1 MPADSA
7 NRTLVL
13 SVVAVDLV
21 GYSRK
26 PVAEQM
32 SLKDK
37 FNQLLLEAIHDIP
50 VADRI
55 ILDTGDGVA
64 MGFLG
69 DPEDALYVAM
79 FMHDANK
86 RDAAALRIGINLGP
100 VKLATGIGGHPNI
113 IGDGINVAERI
124 MTFAEPGQLT
134 ASRPFFEIMSRMSG
148 HYTSLFQFAGVR
160 TDKQVRA
167 HDVYLVG
174 KSAAAFQQ
182 AEQGVKERAAQ
193 RAGQVAI
200 SSLPTAPSMAATVVS
215 RKPTSVAEL
224 PSSAPP
230 DVMVERHSGLIDF
243 LEDRKKVATTAT
255 LLAVVAVSLGATLA
269 YRMTRTNPR
278 DTGTPVVAALSPAP
292 ASADMSPA
300 VRLPSPTP
308 AVSLPTPTPTPAPA
322 AAAKGAAIVLPP
334 KVETKSVPVTTTP
347 AATAAAPPAAKPAP
361 APAPAPVAVVP
372 SPVRDQP
379 KDTKAEKPE
388 RADRTTVKSPP
399 PRPSVEREQSAP
411 VTATPVVPAY
421 QAPVQAPRT
430 ESVAPTPAPSQPAP
444 VIVSTEAIVV
454 SRSAPPFPVE
464 GVRQGLQAGFVKA
477 RMTIDARGN
486 VSNVEILESRPITAF
501 GRETRLTLKD
511 WKFNPGTPNRTYD
524 IELSFKL

>member
-79 FMHDANK
+79 FMHDANY
-86 RDAAALRIGINLGP
+86 RDAAAIRIGINLGP

-200 SSLPTAPSMAATVVS
+200 SSLPTATSMQTPVDS
-215 RKPTSVAEL
+215 LKPTSVAE
-224 PSSAPP
+224 PSSSAPP

-243 LEDRKKVATTAT
+243 LEDRKKVTTTAT

-269 YRMTRTNPR
+269 YRMTRTIPR
-278 DTGTPVVAALSPAP
+278 DTSTPVVAALSPAP
-292 ASADMSPA
+292 ASADVSPA
-300 VRLPSPTP
+300 VISPPPTQ
-308 AVSLPTPTPTPAPA
+308 TPTPTPAPV

-334 KVETKSVPVTTTP
+334 KVETKSVPVTTAPAVTATP
-347 AATAAAPPAAKPAP
+347 PPAAKPVA
-361 APAPAPVAVVP
+361 APVAVVP
-372 SPVRDQP
+372 SPARDQP

-411 VTATPVVPAY
+411 VTAAPVVPAY

-444 VIVSTEAIVV
+444 AIVSTEAIVV

-464 GVRQGLQAGFVKA
+464 GVRQGLQTGFVKA

>member
-37 FNQLLLEAIHDIP
+37 FNQLLLAAIHDIP

-79 FMHDANK
+79 FMHDANN
-86 RDAAALRIGINLGP
+86 RDAAAIRIGINLGP

-124 MTFAEPGQLT
+124 MTFAEPGELT
-134 ASRPFFEIMSRMSG
+134 ASRPFFEIMSRMSD

-200 SSLPTAPSMAATVVS
+200 SSMPTAPSMAAAVVS
-215 RKPTSVAEL
+215 PKPTSVTV
-224 PSSAPP
+224 PSSPALS
-230 DVMVERHSGLIDF
+230 DAMVERHSGLIDF
-243 LEDRKKVATTAT
+243 LEDRKKVGTTAA

-269 YRMTRTNPR
+269 YRMTQTIPR
-278 DTGTPVVAALSPAP
+278 ESTTPVVAALSPAP
-292 ASADMSPA
+292 ASADVNPV
-300 VRLPSPTP
+300 VRLPSPIP
-308 AVSLPTPTPTPAPA
+308 AVNLPSPTPTPTPAPA

-334 KVETKSVPVTTTP
+334 KVETKPVPVTNAP
-347 AATAAAPPAAKPAP
+347 AATAAPPPAAKPATQ
-361 APAPAPVAVVP
+361 PVAVVP

-379 KDTKAEKPE
+379 KDAKAEKPE
-388 RADRTTVKSPP
+388 RGDRTTVKTPP

-411 VTATPVVPAY
+411 VTAAPVVPAY
-421 QAPVQAPRT
+421 QAPLQAPRT

-454 SRSAPPFPVE
+454 SRSAPPFPIE